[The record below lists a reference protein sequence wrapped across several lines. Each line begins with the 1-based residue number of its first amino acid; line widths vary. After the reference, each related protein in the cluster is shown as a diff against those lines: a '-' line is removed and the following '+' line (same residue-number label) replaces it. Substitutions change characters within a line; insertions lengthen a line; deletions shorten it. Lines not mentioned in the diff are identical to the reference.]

1 MDELLPRTRIS
12 RRTTLGLL
20 GVAAVGSLVTGCR
33 STTAGGS
40 TGITGDY
47 SLTDWVADRGD
58 QYLVAHRGA
67 GDVFPEHSMES
78 YDAAVTWGAQAMEVS
93 VGITADSV
101 LVCMHDTTLD
111 RTTNL
116 TGNLRA
122 TKYSQLEKGWLE
134 VPRLGPHWAEA
145 KLKVPL
151 FEDVLRKYG
160 GRVILAIEAKD
171 ERAYGPMMA
180 MVAKYRLESA
190 VMIKTYYKSKLIAEA
205 KSLGLGVFA
214 YFTTPQEMTPDA
226 LQAVAGQ
233 LSPRTDAI
241 VVPNSGPGGYLA
253 APLVEAAVATG
264 IPIWPYPLHRRADV
278 THYTALGMQGAV
290 TSNIGYL
297 LGKTEQASTD
307 QWATGAMASGE
318 LTRDPY
324 DDRFAVGWGHGGVI
338 GLGAKGTQHFLTL
351 GNLGPIT
358 SPVYSVEFEASFAT
372 LPADPLANLT
382 LAFGHTDDSYYEH
395 RIGTAN
401 GYHAILQADG
411 ELGIWAHRAGRPAGV
426 KLATKKTAPIFAGE
440 WMRFRLDVTPTTL
453 TWNRLDQP
461 TKVTVTDKSYRG
473 GYLHL
478 GRASTDGALALRGLK
493 VTRSP

>member
-20 GVAAVGSLVTGCR
+20 GAVATGSLVTGCR
-33 STTAGGS
+33 ETTTGGS
-40 TGITGDY
+40 IGITGDY

-58 QYLVAHRGA
+58 RYLVAHRGV

-78 YDAAVTWGAQAMEVS
+78 YDAAVGWGVQAMEVS

-122 TKYSQLEKGWLE
+122 VKYSQLEKGWLQI
-134 VPRLGPHWAEA
+134 PRLGPQWAEK

-171 ERAYGPMMA
+171 ERAYAPMMA

-190 VMIKTYYKSKLIAEA
+190 VLIKTYFKSKLIADV

-214 YFTTPQEMTPDA
+214 YFTTPDEMTPETI
-226 LQAVAGQ
+226 QSVAAQ

-241 VVPNSGPGGYLA
+241 VVPNSGPGGYLDVS
-253 APLVEAAVATG
+253 LVEAAVATG

-278 THYTALGMQGAV
+278 AHYTALGMQGAV
-290 TSNIGYL
+290 TSNLGYI
-297 LGKTEQASTD
+297 LGKTEQVTTD
-307 QWATGAMASGE
+307 QWAAGAVVSGE

-324 DDRFAVGWGHGGVI
+324 DDRFAVSWGRGGSI
-338 GLGAKGTQHFLTL
+338 GLAAKGTQHFLTL

-358 SPVYSVEFEASFAT
+358 SPVYSVEFQASFAA
-372 LPADPLANLT
+372 LPVDPLASLS
-382 LAFGHTDDSYYEH
+382 LAFGHEDDSYYEN
-395 RIGTAN
+395 RIGTVS
-401 GYHAILQADG
+401 GYHAILQANG
-411 ELGIWAHRAGRPAGV
+411 ELGLWAHRSGQRPGV
-426 KLATKKTAPIFAGE
+426 KLAVRKSAPVFAGE

-453 TWNRLDQP
+453 TWSRLDHP
-461 TKVTVTDKSYRG
+461 TKVTVEDKTYRG

-478 GRASTDGALALRGLK
+478 GRASTDGSLALRGLK
-493 VTRSP
+493 VTRTP

>member
-20 GVAAVGSLVTGCR
+20 GAAAVGSLATGCR

-40 TGITGDY
+40 IGVTGDY

-58 QYLVAHRGA
+58 HYLVGHRGA

-78 YDAAVTWGAQAMEVS
+78 YDAAVAWGAQAMEVS

-116 TGNLRA
+116 SGNLRA
-122 TKYSQLEKGWLE
+122 VKYSQLEKGWLQ
-134 VPRLGPHWAEA
+134 VPRLGPRWAEA
-145 KLKVPL
+145 KVKVPL

-171 ERAYGPMMA
+171 ERAYAPMMA
-180 MVAKYRLESA
+180 MVAKYRLESS
-190 VMIKTYYKSKLIAEA
+190 VMLKTYFKSKLIADV

-226 LQAVAGQ
+226 LQTVAGQ

-241 VVPNSGPGGYLA
+241 VVPNSGPGEYLA

-264 IPIWPYPLHRRADV
+264 IPIWPYPLHRRADLA
-278 THYTALGMQGAV
+278 HYTALGMQGAV
-290 TSNIGYL
+290 TSNLGYL
-297 LGKTEQASTD
+297 LGKTEQATTD
-307 QWATGAMASGE
+307 QWATGAVASGE

-324 DDRFAVGWGHGGVI
+324 DDRFAIGWGRGGVI
-338 GLGAKGTQHFLTL
+338 GLAAKGTQHFLTL

-358 SPVYSVEFEASFAT
+358 SPAYSVEFEASFAT
-372 LPADPLANLT
+372 LPSDPLANLT
-382 LAFGHTDDSYYEH
+382 LAFAHTDDSYYEH
-395 RIGTAN
+395 RIGTSN

-411 ELGIWAHRAGRPAGV
+411 ELGLWAHRTGRPAGV
-426 KLATKKTAPIFAGE
+426 KLAVRKTAPVFAGE

-453 TWNRLDQP
+453 TWSRLDHP
-461 TKVTVTDKSYRG
+461 TKVTVADKSYRG

-478 GRASTDGALALRGLK
+478 GRASTDGSLALRGLK

>member
-20 GVAAVGSLVTGCR
+20 GAAAVGSLATGCR
-33 STTAGGS
+33 STTTGGS
-40 TGITGDY
+40 VSPTGDY

-67 GDVFPEHSMES
+67 GDLFPEHSMES
-78 YDAAVTWGAQAMEVS
+78 YDAAVAWGAQAMEVS
-93 VGITADSV
+93 VGITSDGV

-116 TGNLRA
+116 KGNLRA
-122 TKYSQLEKGWLE
+122 TSYARLEKGWLE
-134 VPRLGPHWAEA
+134 VPRLGPRWLEA
-145 KLKVPL
+145 KVKVPL

-190 VMIKTYYKSKLIAEA
+190 VMIKTYFASKLIAEVKA
-205 KSLGLGVFA
+205 LGLGVFA

-241 VVPNSGPGGYLA
+241 VVPNSGPNDYLA
-253 APLVEAAVATG
+253 TPLVEAAVATG

-290 TSNIGYL
+290 TSNIGYV

-307 QWATGAMASGE
+307 QWATGAMAPGE

-324 DDRFAVGWGHGGVI
+324 DDRFAVGWGHGGII

-358 SPVYSVEFEASFAT
+358 SPVYSVEFQASFAT

-401 GYHAILQADG
+401 GYHAILQANG
-411 ELGIWAHRAGRPAGV
+411 ELGLWAHRTGRPAGV
-426 KLATKKTAPIFAGE
+426 KLAVAKTAPVFAGE

-453 TWNRLDQP
+453 TWSRLDQP
-461 TKVTVTDKSYRG
+461 TKVTVTDKAYRG

-478 GRASTDGALALRGLK
+478 GRGSTDGSLALRGLK
-493 VTRSP
+493 VTRTP